1 MGKKIRYLTSN
12 EKCIYLPLWSFTRYR
27 NKSLRPPLFSD
38 VLPCFRK
45 WNSEPLFIKLFT
57 FASGPSEIQK
67 LFLQYV
73 MYRFTRLGEARRERA
88 PQTVVLIV
96 FTTFSAFSE
105 LVRPRMGT
113 SPIMSHTV
121 STPDTASSTIASS
134 TNKWSIHWRNAS
146 QRIFSIW
153 YVYFEGTSK

>member
-1 MGKKIRYLTSN
+1 MGKKIRYLIDN
-12 EKCIYLPLWSFTRYR
+12 EKCVYLPLWSFTRYR

-96 FTTFSAFSE
+96 FNYLLVFFRASASADGDISNYVTYSFDTRHSFKYDSVKYQQVVNSLGE
-105 LVRPRMGT
+105 REPKNLFYLVRL
-113 SPIMSHTV
+113 
-121 STPDTASSTIASS
+121 
-134 TNKWSIHWRNAS
+134 
-146 QRIFSIW
+146 
-153 YVYFEGTSK
+153 FEGHV